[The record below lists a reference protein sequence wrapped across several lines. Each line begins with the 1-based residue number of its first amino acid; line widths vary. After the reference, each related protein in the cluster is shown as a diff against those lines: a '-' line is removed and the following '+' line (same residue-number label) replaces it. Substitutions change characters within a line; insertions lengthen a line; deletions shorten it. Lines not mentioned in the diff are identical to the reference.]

1 MRRFEENLFF
11 MSKSN
16 RLNIDY
22 LRPNLTTG
30 RRELRPIQIDDK
42 PLIGAENNDRRSIQT
57 VHCAVVVRMLVL
69 MALGKS

>member
-1 MRRFEENLFF
+1 

-42 PLIGAENNDRRSIQT
+42 PLIGAENNDRRSI
-57 VHCAVVVRMLVL
+57 HKLSKALVRMLVL

>member
-1 MRRFEENLFF
+1 MRMWLFV
-11 MSKSN
+11 SKSN

-42 PLIGAENNDRRSIQT
+42 PLIGAENNDRRSI
-57 VHCAVVVRMLVL
+57 HKLSKALVRMLVL